1 MASRCL
7 RRWRLHSPA
16 QADRVR
22 SGEGEPEHW
31 GPPYTSPL
39 ARARGAPRVR
49 SCDRRIQM
57 LWLVPAGAHG
67 TSSWGAHT
75 QLGDLTSSH
84 LPRAS
89 CRRGC
94 QGAARTERL
103 LAHHGAAR
111 LCFSSP
117 HPAPVA
123 EGCSPTSLPA
133 FLAPPAPPHTR
144 RFLGGSLD
152 ARLLSRCAPASLQMR
167 ANAVFAPILLLLNML
182 PGARGFSL
190 APMAPLMRKTHIRQR
205 PVVEPAKLLHTGRTS
220 RRIVMQVAE
229 PPARA
234 SARPSVHHS
243 VPLPAPPPSTAH
255 RVSCGRGGW
264 RLDGALLPVLLSTRP
279 FCSAVPRTRSRRT
292 HVSGSARA
300 IP

>member
-1 MASRCL
+1 M
-7 RRWRLHSPA
+7 
-16 QADRVR
+16 
-22 SGEGEPEHW
+22 
-31 GPPYTSPL
+31 
-39 ARARGAPRVR
+39 
-49 SCDRRIQM
+49 
-57 LWLVPAGAHG
+57 LVPAGAHG
-67 TSSWGAHT
+67 AALGGA

-144 RFLGGSLD
+144 RFLGDSLD

-167 ANAVFAPILLLLNML
+167 ANAVFAPILRLAWLLVLNL
-182 PGARGFSL
+182 VPGARGLALASLVPRVSKTCIADFQQPCRLVSHRSLSDHAFL
-190 APMAPLMRKTHIRQR
+190 APLGHWR
-205 PVVEPAKLLHTGRTS
+205 PILLPTPFIH
-220 RRIVMQVAE
+220 
-229 PPARA
+229 PPR
-234 SARPSVHHS
+234 
-243 VPLPAPPPSTAH
+243 PPPS
-255 RVSCGRGGW
+255 
-264 RLDGALLPVLLSTRP
+264 
-279 FCSAVPRTRSRRT
+279 
-292 HVSGSARA
+292 
-300 IP
+300 

>member
-1 MASRCL
+1 
-7 RRWRLHSPA
+7 
-16 QADRVR
+16 
-22 SGEGEPEHW
+22 
-31 GPPYTSPL
+31 
-39 ARARGAPRVR
+39 
-49 SCDRRIQM
+49 M

-67 TSSWGAHT
+67 TSSWGA

-89 CRRGC
+89 CRRVC

-144 RFLGGSLD
+144 RFLGDSLD

-167 ANAVFAPILLLLNML
+167 ANAVFAPILRRLAWLLLLNML

-190 APMAPLMRKTHIRQR
+190 APVAPLMRETHIRQR

-229 PPARA
+229 PPCSCLCSSFRSSFRPTPRSAPQYRAPRLLWARWLA
-234 SARPSVHHS
+234 SGWR
-243 VPLPAPPPSTAH
+243 PPP
-255 RVSCGRGGW
+255 C
-264 RLDGALLPVLLSTRP
+264 LALHPP
-279 FCSAVPRTRSRRT
+279 FLQRSPPHALT
-292 HVSGSARA
+292 PH
-300 IP
+300 PC

>member
-1 MASRCL
+1 VVGAGGRPRHQL
-7 RRWRLHSPA
+7 L
-16 QADRVR
+16 
-22 SGEGEPEHW
+22 G
-31 GPPYTSPL
+31 
-39 ARARGAPRVR
+39 RA
-49 SCDRRIQM
+49 
-57 LWLVPAGAHG
+57 
-67 TSSWGAHT
+67 
-75 QLGDLTSSH
+75 QLGDPTSSH

-89 CRRGC
+89 CRRVC

-167 ANAVFAPILLLLNML
+167 ANAVSPILLLLNIG
-182 PGARGFSL
+182 GARGL
-190 APMAPLMRKTHIRQR
+190 VPAPVAPLMRRTHIRQP
-205 PVVEPAKLLHTGRTS
+205 PVVEPAKLPHTSRTS

-229 PPARA
+229 PPCSCLCSSFRSSFRPTPRSAPQYRAPRLLWARWLA
-234 SARPSVHHS
+234 SGWR
-243 VPLPAPPPSTAH
+243 PPP
-255 RVSCGRGGW
+255 C
-264 RLDGALLPVLLSTRP
+264 LALHPP
-279 FCSAVPRTRSRRT
+279 FLQRSPPHALT
-292 HVSGSARA
+292 PH
-300 IP
+300 PC